1 MKRFDNYYR
10 ASSFI
15 IKKTKPVFY
24 LGKFPIRIPFRF
36 LSLNQMHLMK
46 EQLISNYTDSE
57 LRTLKAVINS
67 QMESKKNFGP
77 NNIIITVFITGVFT
91 FLISFFISYINFVG
105 QIYTMSLRGDLKES
119 DIVNEVN
126 SEFINSSSSSKL
138 EDLLTKLFIDNMTGY
153 YNLFFVAFE
162 IIILYMILYKLSFMR
177 LVKLDNIVNQAL
189 EEKKMLNND
198 QK

>member
-1 MKRFDNYYR
+1 
-10 ASSFI
+10 
-15 IKKTKPVFY
+15 
-24 LGKFPIRIPFRF
+24 
-36 LSLNQMHLMK
+36 
-46 EQLISNYTDSE
+46 
-57 LRTLKAVINS
+57 
-67 QMESKKNFGP
+67 MESKKNFGP

-153 YNLFFVAFE
+153 YNLFFVAFG

>member
-1 MKRFDNYYR
+1 MNRFDNYYR

-15 IKKTKPVFY
+15 IEKTRRVFY
-24 LGKFPIRIPFRF
+24 LGKVPIRIPFRF

-126 SEFINSSSSSKL
+126 SEFINSSSNSKL
-138 EDLLTKLFIDNMTGY
+138 EDLLTKLFINNMTGY
-153 YNLFFVAFE
+153 YNFFFVAFG
-162 IIILYMILYKLSFMR
+162 IIILYIILYKLSFMR

-198 QK
+198 RK